1 MVKQLVTPILSL
13 NLMKKLGGSHPSLGE
28 MQLFSGSMILN
39 NKQFEKQIFEAV
51 LSEIRKRIRKN
62 NNS

>member
-1 MVKQLVTPILSL
+1 
-13 NLMKKLGGSHPSLGE
+13 
-28 MQLFSGSMILN
+28 MIIN
-39 NKQFEKQIFEAV
+39 NKQLEKQIFEAV